1 MSIFY
6 QPDLLFVDGSFKQAY
21 ALEVDDAGNIT
32 SVRPA
37 SQLDIGVTLH
47 RMPGRALLPGMID
60 IHSHSFQRALRGK
73 AESRRKSGPDFW
85 SWRNIMYRCAL
96 ALSPEDIYDVA
107 RMAFLEMTLAG
118 ITTVGEF
125 HYLHRTP
132 TGLPYDDPNLL
143 ARQVIRA
150 AESVGIRMVLLRCA
164 YVRAGFELPPDPGQ
178 IRFIEPDAD
187 TFLRDAEILRN
198 EIAETHPTVSFG
210 LAPHSVRA
218 VPRAYLKEISD
229 WAHTHTLPLHMH
241 VAEQPAEIDACV
253 AEYGVT
259 PFHLLDQLG
268 LLTPDFTAIHAI
280 HLQPGEIE
288 RMARTGITV
297 GACPTTERNLGDG
310 ILRADEL
317 IDSGVSIA
325 FGTDSH
331 TQTDALENAREL
343 ESNLRLLHLQRA
355 VLDGRK
361 GEPLPAL
368 LFDFATQAG
377 ARSLHVETG
386 SLQSGKPADFFTVD
400 LSDCSIAGSSPE
412 ELLTNIVFSMSKSA
426 VCEVVVGGR
435 SVIDQRRHAI
445 QDDIIAA
452 FHRVQQRLGAEL

>member
-1 MSIFY
+1 MSTFY
-6 QPDLLFVDGSFKQAY
+6 QPDLLFVDGSFKQAH
-21 ALEVDDAGNIT
+21 ALEVDDAGKVVSIGPT
-32 SVRPA
+32 T
-37 SQLDIGVTLH
+37 QLDSSITLH

-73 AESRRKSGPDFW
+73 AESRRRSGPDFW

-96 ALSPEDIYDVA
+96 ALSPEEIYDVA

-132 TGLPYDDPNLL
+132 TGFPYNDPNLL
-143 ARQVIRA
+143 AKQIIRA

-178 IRFIEPDAD
+178 VRFIEPNAD
-187 TFLRDAEILRN
+187 TFLRDAEVLRN
-198 EIAETHPTVSFG
+198 EITAMHPTVSFG

-218 VPRAYLKEISD
+218 VPSDYLKQVSD
-229 WAHTHTLPLHMH
+229 WAHAHALPLHMH
-241 VAEQPAEIDACV
+241 VAEQPAEIDACI

-259 PFHLLDQLG
+259 PFQLLDQLG
-268 LLTPDFTAIHAI
+268 VLTPDFTAIHAI

-288 RMARTGITV
+288 RISRARITV

-386 SLQSGKPADFFTVD
+386 SLQPGKPADFFTVD
-400 LSDCSIAGSSPE
+400 LSDCSIAGSLPE

-426 VCEVVVGGR
+426 ICDVVVSGR
-435 SVIDQRRHAI
+435 SVIDQRRHAQ

-452 FHRVQQRLGAEL
+452 FHRVQQRLGTEL